1 MCIRRGTE
9 NGEGSEEEGEE
20 AVTRWDVA
28 GEDASDTQARGQGIE
43 MEVEAE
49 VGEGR
54 ACLRACT
61 ALLVSL
67 CGECLMHAGACL
79 RTHAHLKNPCIS
91 MYDRGS
97 GRPQHPYCIGCG
109 RPQHPYDCI
118 AQHPCC
124 RNFAFVLFDVEQ

>member
-1 MCIRRGTE
+1 MCIRLGTE

-61 ALLVSL
+61 ALLVGL

-91 MYDRGS
+91 MYDG
-97 GRPQHPYCIGCG
+97 GCG
-109 RPQHPYDCI
+109 RPQHPYCI